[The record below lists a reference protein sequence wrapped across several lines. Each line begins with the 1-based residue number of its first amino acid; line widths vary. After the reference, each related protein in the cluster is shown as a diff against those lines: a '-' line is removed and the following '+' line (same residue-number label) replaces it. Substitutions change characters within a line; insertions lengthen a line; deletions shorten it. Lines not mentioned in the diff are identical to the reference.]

1 MTALVVTTIA
11 RPNLILHTLAA
22 GAVEHQW
29 PFYVIGDVSSPPDF
43 SLTGAKYFSVEDQIS
58 TGLATA
64 ASCPVRHYARKN
76 VGYLLAMREGADAIV
91 ESDDDNRPYPGFW
104 KPFEVSQSVPV
115 SRGDSWINVLRY
127 FGDATIWPR
136 GFPLDAIRR
145 QPPAFETLPVAE
157 VACPIQQGL
166 VDGDP
171 DVDAIYR
178 LTLPL
183 PAAMEQRSR
192 SVAVGDGSWCP
203 FNSQNTA
210 WAREAFPLMYLPAYS
225 TFRMTDIWRGFVA
238 QRIAHANGWAVL
250 YHEATVC
257 QERNEHNLMRDFE
270 SEIPGYLHNRAICE
284 GLAKLT
290 LQAGA
295 PAMADNLRAC
305 YESIIAGGFLDRR
318 ELALLDCWIADL
330 P

>member
-11 RPNLILHTLAA
+11 RPNEILRALAA

-29 PFYVIGDVSSPPDF
+29 PFFVIGDVSSPDDF
-43 SLTGAKYFSVEDQIS
+43 SLPGATYFSVEDQIS

-64 ASCPVRHYARKN
+64 VSCPIRHYARKN
-76 VGYLLAMREGADAIV
+76 VGYLLAMRGGADSIV
-91 ESDDDNRPYPGFW
+91 ESDDDNRPYTSFW
-104 KPFEVSQSVPV
+104 NPRAWSQSVPV
-115 SRGDSWINVLRY
+115 SRDASWINVLRY

-136 GFPLDAIRR
+136 GFPLDEIRQ
-145 QPPAFETLPVAE
+145 QPAALDSLPVAE
-157 VACPIQQGL
+157 VECPIQQGL

-183 PAAMEQRSR
+183 PSAMPSRAR
-192 SVAVGDGSWCP
+192 SVAIGNGSWCP

-210 WAREAFPLMYLPAYS
+210 WARDAFPLLYLPAYC
-225 TFRMTDIWRGFVA
+225 TFRMTDIWRSFVA
-238 QRIAHANGWAVL
+238 QRIAHANAWAVL

-257 QERNEHNLMRDFE
+257 QERNQHNLMRDFE

-290 LQAGA
+290 LPAGSA
-295 PAMADNLRAC
+295 AMADNLRAC
-305 YESIIAGGFLDRR
+305 YQSIIAGGFLDRR